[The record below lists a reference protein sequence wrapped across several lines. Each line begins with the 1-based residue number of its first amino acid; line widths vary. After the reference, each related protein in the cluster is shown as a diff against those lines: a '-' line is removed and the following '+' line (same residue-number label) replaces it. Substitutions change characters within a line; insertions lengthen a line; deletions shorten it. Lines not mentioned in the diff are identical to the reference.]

1 MFPDL
6 PRPRRI
12 PVEGQRARILNLIA
26 AARARAAANVIR
38 QQAIAQRVRS
48 AVQARQRTLARINR

>member
-38 QQAIAQRVRS
+38 QQTIAQRVRS
-48 AVQARQRTLARINR
+48 AVQARQRTLTRINR

>member
-38 QQAIAQRVRS
+38 QQTIAQRVRI